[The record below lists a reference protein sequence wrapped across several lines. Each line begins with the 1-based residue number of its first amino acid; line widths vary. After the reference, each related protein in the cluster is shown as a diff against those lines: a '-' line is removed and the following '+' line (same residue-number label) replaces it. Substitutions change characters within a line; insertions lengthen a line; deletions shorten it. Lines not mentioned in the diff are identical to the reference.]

1 MIQQSASV
9 HSLPTKR
16 VKVLIVDDSAIV
28 RKMLGDALREQ
39 PDMEVVGGAPDPFIA
54 RDLILQHK
62 PDVVTLDIEMP
73 RMDGLTFLRR
83 LMEHYPLPVIIIS
96 SLTQSGSAASLEALR
111 SGAVDVIPKPGG
123 PYSVGEVTER
133 LINKIRMLRRSPAIR
148 FTRPAVVA
156 AEAERTGQHAAST
169 AAASWK
175 RANGLI
181 AIGASTGG
189 TQAIEAVLTR
199 MPGDGPPIVIVQH
212 MPAGFTHA
220 FAQRLNGVCPMRVV
234 ESAGGETL
242 ERGCAYIAPGD
253 KHLLVDRFG
262 VQLKTRLTDG
272 PPVHHQ
278 RPAVDVLF
286 TAISRLVGVP
296 TVALLLTGMGADG
309 ADGMVKLR
317 QMGAET
323 IAEDEHSCVVFG
335 MPKEA
340 IARGGAG
347 HVATLLKMP
356 GLIFECFDRLSKR
369 RAS

>member
-1 MIQQSASV
+1 
-9 HSLPTKR
+9 
-16 VKVLIVDDSAIV
+16 
-28 RKMLGDALREQ
+28 
-39 PDMEVVGGAPDPFIA
+39 
-54 RDLILQHK
+54 
-62 PDVVTLDIEMP
+62 
-73 RMDGLTFLRR
+73 
-83 LMEHYPLPVIIIS
+83 MEHHPLPVIIIS

-111 SGAVDVIPKPGG
+111 AGAVEVIPKPGG

-133 LINKIRMLRRSPAIR
+133 LIHRIRMLRRSPAIR
-148 FTRPAVVA
+148 FTQPAVVA
-156 AEAERTGQHAAST
+156 AEAERSGAHLTNT
-169 AAASWK
+169 VAAASAK

-199 MPGDGPPIVIVQH
+199 MPGDVPPIVIVQH

-234 ESAGGETL
+234 ESTGGETL
-242 ERGCAYIAPGD
+242 ERGVAYVAPGD
-253 KHLLVDRFG
+253 KHLVVDRFG
-262 VQLKTRLTDG
+262 VQLRTRLTQS
-272 PPVHHQ
+272 PQVHHQ

-286 TAISRLVGVP
+286 HSVSRLVGVP

-309 ADGMVKLR
+309 ADGMVTLR
-317 QMGAET
+317 QTGAET

-347 HVATLLKMP
+347 HVASLLKMP